1 MMPPMGWS
9 DADAEK
15 LREHASTVFRRA
27 RRPVSADWAG
37 VYLRS
42 HMSAALITPLL
53 DPTASYTRRVQKFS
67 RVFLRDRLA
76 EADTPVPGRQRPN
89 GRLAI
94 SAWIVPWS
102 PCCVSRAQ
110 LRPARLA
117 VHVACTTQR
126 WCRSSDCVC
135 RAPSNSPHR
144 GDQGRTLMTNPSMLF
159 VPFVAHAHHRRHP
172 TTLWTPDAKGN
183 PSMPTSIFQGSPLS
197 IRPARSRPNRLSCP
211 HRGRCAAIPPGSG
224 T

>member
-1 MMPPMGWS
+1 
-9 DADAEK
+9 
-15 LREHASTVFRRA
+15 
-27 RRPVSADWAG
+27 
-37 VYLRS
+37 
-42 HMSAALITPLL
+42 MSAALITPLL
-53 DPTASYTRRVQKFS
+53 DPTAPYTRRVQVRAPTHTHCLRSVLKVYAAEIFS
-67 RVFLRDRLA
+67 CVSPGPTGRGRHPRSWTATA
-76 EADTPVPGRQRPN
+76 ERAACHIGVDCT
-89 GRLAI
+89 
-94 SAWIVPWS
+94 VPWS

-197 IRPARSRPNRLSCP
+197 IRPARSRPNRLCCP
-211 HRGRCAAIPPGSG
+211 HWGRCAANPPGSG